1 MSQESSTPITSFAQF
16 NLTAPLAK
24 AIEMAQYST
33 PRPIQ
38 ATAIPP
44 ALEGRDV
51 LGLAMTGTGKTAAF
65 AIPCIEHLL
74 LRNKPG
80 PRVLVVGPTRE
91 LVTQIE
97 EEFRKLARGTRI
109 RTMTIYGGVSEKPQ
123 IKKLDRRPDVIC
135 ACPGRLLDL
144 LGQGYVDLSRVDTL
158 ILDEA
163 DHMFDMGFLPDIK
176 RILEHLQKRRQN
188 LLFAATMPREIR
200 GLAEQMLVDPFVV
213 EIDHSAP
220 ASTIEHAL
228 YPVRESRKTEMLK
241 ELLQQD
247 GFESAIVFT
256 RTKRRARQLAE
267 KLESEG
273 HRAVALQGNMS
284 QGQRDRA
291 MKGFRQNTFDIL
303 VATDIAARGID
314 VERVSHVIN
323 LDIPNTPEAYTHRIG
338 RTGRSE
344 REGKAFTFIT
354 ESDGQMIRA
363 IERSIGSSIEIK
375 TIPGF
380 EEALIPSR
388 TGRKNSSES
397 RNRSAHSSSRSTSGA
412 GQGRKPRRRRPSDSS
427 GSNSPR
433 HRSATGETSR
443 SGGKRSTHER
453 STQDRSG
460 QPRSTQQRS
469 GQDRK
474 TGASTGEAK
483 SRGSSSQNSGS
494 QQRAHSTARR
504 KGNNNSQNR

>member
-1 MSQESSTPITSFAQF
+1 MSQEDSTPVTSFSQF
-16 NLTAPLAK
+16 ELIAPLNK
-24 AIEMAQYST
+24 AIEMAQYSS

-38 ATAIPP
+38 ATAIGP

-51 LGLAMTGTGKTAAF
+51 LGLAQTGTGKTAAF

-74 LRNKPG
+74 RRKKPG

-97 EEFRKLARGTRI
+97 EEFRKLSRGTQL

-123 IKKLDRRPDVIC
+123 IKKLERRPDVIC

-176 RILEHLQKRRQN
+176 RILGHLQQQRQN

-200 GLAEQMLVDPFVV
+200 RLAEQMLVDPFVV
-213 EIDHSAP
+213 EIDHSVP

-228 YPVRESRKTEMLK
+228 YPVVEKRKTEMLK
-241 ELLQQD
+241 QLLQQD
-247 GFESAIVFT
+247 DFKSAIVFT
-256 RTKRRARQLAE
+256 RTKRRARQLAD
-267 KLESEG
+267 KLEMDG

-284 QGQRDRA
+284 QNQRDRA
-291 MKGFRQNTFDIL
+291 MKGFRQKNFDIL

-314 VERVSHVIN
+314 VDQISHVIN

-354 ESDGQMIRA
+354 EDDGEMIRA
-363 IERSIGSSIEIK
+363 IEKSIGASIEIK
-375 TIPGF
+375 TMPGF
-380 EEALIPSR
+380 EEALLPSR
-388 TGRKNSSES
+388 TGRKNSSGS
-397 RNRSAHSSSRSTSGA
+397 RTRSRPSSRSSSRSSSRGPTGP
-412 GQGRKPRRRRPSDSS
+412 GQGRKSKRRRSSGDSGSARQHSAGDSS
-427 GSNSPR
+427 QSSGNRSQQQRRSGAGRSASPAGEGKSRRSPR
-433 HRSATGETSR
+433 
-443 SGGKRSTHER
+443 SG
-453 STQDRSG
+453 
-460 QPRSTQQRS
+460 
-469 GQDRK
+469 
-474 TGASTGEAK
+474 
-483 SRGSSSQNSGS
+483 SGS
-494 QQRAHSTARR
+494 QQRSSSSSRH
-504 KGNNNSQNR
+504 KGNSGSQNR